1 MASRRSTTVPSR
13 ASNSGARRRLVMP
26 SSTDHSD
33 ASRQLV
39 RGLVPSNQARSGQS
53 FSSSST
59 TEHEDPAALSS
70 RSRPF
75 SSRDCNQPSSLTNC
89 STTRIASSHCDGCDG
104 FVEPFND
111 EPALDQ
117 VPAAPTD
124 GNIEHVTIPVI
135 SSPTKHDI
143 RPSLSE

>member
-59 TEHEDPAALSS
+59 TEHEDPVTLSS
-70 RSRPF
+70 CSRCF
-75 SSRDCNQPSSLTNC
+75 SSLDIDQL
-89 STTRIASSHCDGCDG
+89 STVGIASSHCDGCDG